1 MIDAVQMAGLKARM
15 ALEKHPQLKEQVDD
29 AWALMIDE
37 IGNGESEDNETEL
50 FLSWLALAIYEEEA

>member
-1 MIDAVQMAGLKARM
+1 MIGAVQMAGIKARM

-37 IGNGESEDNETEL
+37 IGNGESEDSEAEL
-50 FLSWLALAIYEEEA
+50 FLSWLAVAIYGEEV

>member
-1 MIDAVQMAGLKARM
+1 MIDAVQMAGIKARM

>member
-1 MIDAVQMAGLKARM
+1 MIDAVQMAGIKARM
-15 ALEKHPQLKEQVDD
+15 ALQKHPQLKEQVDD

>member
-1 MIDAVQMAGLKARM
+1 MIDAVQLAGIKARM

-37 IGNGESEDNETEL
+37 IGNGESEDSEAEL
-50 FLSWLALAIYEEEA
+50 FLSWLAVAIYGEEV